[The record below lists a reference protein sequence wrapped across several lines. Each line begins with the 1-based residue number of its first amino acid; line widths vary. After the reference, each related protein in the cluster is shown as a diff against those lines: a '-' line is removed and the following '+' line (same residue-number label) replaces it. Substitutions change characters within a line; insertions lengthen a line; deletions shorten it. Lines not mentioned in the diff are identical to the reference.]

1 MASSATSST
10 AINSPQPAASQDE
23 THAQARAAVLA
34 SLHSAGSNYDSQLQ
48 RRAADLQANSAAI
61 AKQEAEVM
69 KNAKTL
75 SKESAKWEKETG
87 KATEGLKEIGDVQ
100 NWAELMERDMLV
112 LEETMRMV
120 EGGEREESESWGSL
134 WR

>member
-1 MASSATSST
+1 MTSSATSST
-10 AINSPQPAASQDE
+10 AVNTSPTRSQDE

-48 RRAADLQANSAAI
+48 RRAADIHSNSAAI
-61 AKQEAEVM
+61 AKQEAEVR
-69 KNAKTL
+69 KNAKAL
-75 SKESAKWEKETG
+75 SKESVKWEKEAT
-87 KATEGLKEIGDVQ
+87 KATKGLKEFGDVQ

-120 EGGEREESESWGSL
+120 EGGEREESGSGGSQ